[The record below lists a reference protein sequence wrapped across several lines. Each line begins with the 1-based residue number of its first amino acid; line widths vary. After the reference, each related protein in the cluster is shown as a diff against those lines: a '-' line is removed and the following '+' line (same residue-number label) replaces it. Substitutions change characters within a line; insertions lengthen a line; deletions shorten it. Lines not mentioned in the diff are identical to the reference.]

1 MASLFVHRGRQPRQ
15 AYPKSLVN
23 ALGIA
28 LGGQYS
34 VSPWLGSSDCGRW
47 GAFWR

>member
-28 LGGQYS
+28 LGRS
-34 VSPWLGSSDCGRW
+34 VFGFTVTREFGLRALGRVLT
-47 GAFWR
+47 